1 MASYSPVSNKLNF
14 SVGFNPTSAFPL
26 DVRTMFGSLAEA
38 KAAAA
43 TAVNAGSSDSAYYF
57 GMILT
62 VFEND
67 VATHYSIQGDKTLKE
82 VGKSVAGDDKTIVLS
97 GEVLTLKDFGTKY
110 YAYVAETETEA
121 AHYVETTGWKEGLV
135 PQVIKNGE
143 SYELAWYEPSSTTV
157 EGLQK
162 NITALQK
169 TVTDTTAQAEA
180 NKTAITGLRTD
191 VNAAQA
197 DITKFKG
204 DETTEGSIK
213 YEANAAVAAMLA
225 DAPEA
230 FDTLKE
236 IADWCSNHS
245 QEVTQMQSDIN
256 KNKSDI
262 STLNTL
268 VGKLPETATS
278 KDVISYIAEAI
289 KDADAAKK
297 FGDIITHN
305 VAEFAT
311 AAQGAKADTAV
322 QKVEAGTENG
332 HISVDGK
339 DVKVYEPATASTAG
353 AGMVKVDGT
362 SISATEDGTISVEA
376 VDAAKVTGLDEKV
389 DGAKTA
395 AVESANSYTDENA
408 VAKTAIVKS
417 TDEASAE
424 ASDEKVL
431 SEKAIRDMFTWKT
444 TM

>member
-1 MASYSPVSNKLNF
+1 
-14 SVGFNPTSAFPL
+14 
-26 DVRTMFGSLAEA
+26 
-38 KAAAA
+38 
-43 TAVNAGSSDSAYYF
+43 
-57 GMILT
+57 
-62 VFEND
+62 
-67 VATHYSIQGDKTLKE
+67 
-82 VGKSVAGDDKTIVLS
+82 
-97 GEVLTLKDFGTKY
+97 
-110 YAYVAETETEA
+110 
-121 AHYVETTGWKEGLV
+121 
-135 PQVIKNGE
+135 
-143 SYELAWYEPSSTTV
+143 
-157 EGLQK
+157 
-162 NITALQK
+162 
-169 TVTDTTAQAEA
+169 
-180 NKTAITGLRTD
+180 
-191 VNAAQA
+191 
-197 DITKFKG
+197 
-204 DETTEGSIK
+204 
-213 YEANAAVAAMLA
+213 
-225 DAPEA
+225 
-230 FDTLKE
+230 
-236 IADWCSNHS
+236 
-245 QEVTQMQSDIN
+245 MQSDIN

-289 KDADAAKK
+289 KDADVAKK

-339 DVKVYEPATASTAG
+339 DVKVYEPATASTSG

-376 VDAAKVTGLDEKV
+376 VDAAKVTGLDAKV

-395 AVESANSYTDENA
+395 AVEASKTYTDENA

-417 TDEASAE
+417 TDEVSAE

>member
-38 KAAAA
+38 QAAAA
-43 TAVNAGSSDSAYYF
+43 TAVNAGGSDSAYYY

-67 VATHYSIQGDKTLKE
+67 VATHYSIQGDNTLKE
-82 VGKSVAGDDKTIVLS
+82 VGKSVAGDNKTIVLS
-97 GEVLTLKDFGTKY
+97 GEVLSLKDFGTKY
-110 YAYVAETETEA
+110 YAYVAETDSEA
-121 AHYVETTGWKEGLV
+121 AHYVETAGWKEGLV
-135 PQVIKNGE
+135 PQVVKNGDN
-143 SYELAWYEPSSTTV
+143 YELAWYEPSSTTV

-169 TVTDTTAQAEA
+169 TVSDTADQAEA
-180 NKTAITGLRTD
+180 NKTAIEGLRTD
-191 VNAAQA
+191 VNAAQK
-197 DITKFKG
+197 DIETFKG
-204 DETTEGSIK
+204 DETVEGSIK
-213 YEANAAVAAMLA
+213 YETNAAIAAMLA

-245 QEVTQMQSDIN
+245 QEVTEMQSDIN
-256 KNKSDI
+256 KNKTDI
-262 STLNTL
+262 ASLNTL
-268 VGKLPETATS
+268 IGKLPETATS
-278 KDVISYIAEAI
+278 KDVISYITEAI
-289 KDADAAKK
+289 SNADAAKK

-305 VAEFAT
+305 ASEFAT

-322 QKVEAGTENG
+322 QEVVAGTENG

-339 DVKVYEPATASTAG
+339 DVKVYEPTTGSTTA
-353 AGMVKVDGT
+353 AGMVKVDGK

-376 VDAAKVTGLDEKV
+376 VDSSKVTGLQDKL
-389 DGAKTA
+389 DTTQKNA
-395 AVESANSYTDENA
+395 TDASKEYA
-408 VAKTAIVKS
+408 DDTFVQKTAIVKS
-417 TDEASAE
+417 TDETTE
-424 ASDEKVL
+424 ASDDKVL
-431 SEKAIRDMFTWKT
+431 SEKAIMDMFTWKT

>member
-26 DVRTMFGSLAEA
+26 DVRTMFGSLEEA

-43 TAVNAGSSDSAYYF
+43 TAVNAGGSDSAYYY

-62 VFEND
+62 VFAND
-67 VATHYSIQGDKTLKE
+67 VATHYSIQGDNTLKE
-82 VGKSVAGDDKTIVLS
+82 VGKSVAGDDKTIVMNGDVLS
-97 GEVLTLKDFGTKY
+97 LKDFGTKY
-110 YAYVAETETEA
+110 YAYVAESEGVE
-121 AHYVETTGWKEGLV
+121 AHYVETAGWKEGLV
-135 PQVIKNGE
+135 PQVVKNGD

-162 NITALQK
+162 NITSLQTSLK
-169 TVTDTTAQAEA
+169 DVQTDVDA
-180 NKTAITGLRTD
+180 NKTAIGGLRTD

-197 DITKFKG
+197 DIEIFKG
-204 DETTEGSIK
+204 NETVEGSIK

-236 IADWCSNHS
+236 IADWCSSHS
-245 QEVTQMQSDIN
+245 QEVTEMQSDIN
-256 KNKSDI
+256 KNKTDI
-262 STLNTL
+262 ASINTL
-268 VGKLPETATS
+268 IGQLPPTATS
-278 KDVISYIAEAI
+278 KDVISYITEAI
-289 KDADAAKK
+289 NNADAAKK

-311 AAQGAKADTAV
+311 AAQGALAETAV
-322 QKVEAGTENG
+322 QKVEAGIENG

-339 DVKVYEPATASTAG
+339 DVKVYEPTTASTSG
-353 AGMVKVDGT
+353 AGMVKVDGS

-376 VDAAKVTGLDEKV
+376 VDASKVTGLDSKI
-389 DGAKTA
+389 DDAKNS
-395 AVESANSYTDENA
+395 AVESSNTYTDENA
-408 VAKTAIVKS
+408 IAKTAIVKS
-417 TDEASAE
+417 TDEASE
-424 ASDEKVL
+424 GASDEKVL
-431 SEKAIRDMFTWKT
+431 SEKAIIDMLTWKT